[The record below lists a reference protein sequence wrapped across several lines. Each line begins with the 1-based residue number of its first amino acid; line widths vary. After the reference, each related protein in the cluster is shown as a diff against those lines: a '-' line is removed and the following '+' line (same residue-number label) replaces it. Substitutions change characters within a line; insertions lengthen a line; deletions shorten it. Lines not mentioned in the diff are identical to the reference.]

1 MFSVVIA
8 TYNRASLLSK
18 TLGSVFAQTFKN
30 YEIIVVDDGSTD
42 ATQDCL
48 KSLGN
53 RITVLIQPN
62 HGPGPRAI
70 SARDTPKGTISR
82 FSTAMIYGFRGRWKL

>member
-18 TLGSVFAQTFKN
+18 TLGSVFARTFKN

-42 ATQDCL
+42 ATQDL
-48 KSLGN
+48 S
-53 RITVLIQPN
+53 
-62 HGPGPRAI
+62 
-70 SARDTPKGTISR
+70 
-82 FSTAMIYGFRGRWKL
+82 